1 MKVATRDTQIDQA
14 DGKVSIVC
22 LSTQDYNDLWTR
34 KQRFMTDFA
43 RLGHRVLYVENQ
55 WHLLTYMKH
64 LPLGWRRIFI
74 FLHAPRELEPN
85 LFVATPPLLLPFFQ
99 MSTPLAAVNNFVLGL
114 WLRLQASRLQM
125 NNPLAYTYVPY
136 SHLAIKLLGSKK
148 ILYEKVDD
156 YAAAKGLVRKAT
168 VDKLEKRLLKAAQ
181 LVIVTASRLKTKMQG
196 RHSNVHL
203 IPNACETQHFR
214 KVTGIRTP
222 ADAIAKLP
230 RPRIGFVGALAY
242 WCDLD
247 LIEYLARN
255 RPHWHFIFIGPQHTD
270 ASQLEALANV
280 HLIGRVPY
288 SMLPS
293 YMTGIDVFINPYKQ
307 DDIAESC
314 SPLKVF
320 EYLAAGKPVVSV
332 PMPEVMRFAPH
343 VRIAGDY
350 RQFLLSIEELL
361 QMPLAERKQLGRTLQ
376 SLVRDDTWTN
386 RFNSTRQVMAEEFG
400 L

>member
-1 MKVATRDTQIDQA
+1 VVTQNTPIDQA
-14 DGKVSIVC
+14 DNKVPIVC

-34 KQRFMTDFA
+34 KQRFMTNFA
-43 RLGHRVLYVENQ
+43 RLGHRVLYVESQ
-55 WHLLTYMKH
+55 WHLLTYIKH
-64 LPLGWRRIFI
+64 LPSDWRRIFR
-74 FLHAPRELEPN
+74 FLRAPREQEPN
-85 LFVATPPLLLPFFQ
+85 LFLVTPPLLLPFFQ
-99 MSTPLAAVNNFVLGL
+99 MLTPLATINNFILGL
-114 WLRLQASRLQM
+114 WLRRQAGRLQM
-125 NNPLAYTYVPY
+125 NKPLAYTYVPY
-136 SHLAIKLLGSKK
+136 SHLAIRLLGSKK

-156 YAAAKGLVRKAT
+156 LAAAKGLVRKAA
-168 VDKLEKRLLKAAQ
+168 VDKLERQLLNTAQ
-181 LVIVTASRLKTKMQG
+181 LVIVTASRLKTTMLG
-196 RHSNVHL
+196 RHANVHL

-214 KVTGIRTP
+214 KVTEIRTP
-222 ADAIAKLP
+222 ASVIAKLP

-255 RPHWHFIFIGPQHTD
+255 RPHWNFVFIGPQHTD
-270 ASQLEALANV
+270 VHQLKTLPNI
-280 HLIGRVPY
+280 HLIGRIPY
-288 SMLPS
+288 SMLPT

-307 DDIAESC
+307 DDIAKSC

-350 RQFLLSIEELL
+350 REFLMSIEELL
-361 QMPLAERKQLGRTLQ
+361 HMSLAGREQLSRTLQ

-386 RFNSTRQVMAEEFG
+386 RFNTTRLVMAEEFG

>member
-1 MKVATRDTQIDQA
+1 MELATQNTRVDEA
-14 DGKVSIVC
+14 NGKVPIVC

-34 KQRFMTDFA
+34 KQRFMTNFA
-43 RLGHRVLYVENQ
+43 RLGHRVLYVESQ
-55 WHLLTYMKH
+55 WHLLTYLKQ
-64 LPLGWRRIFI
+64 LPSGWRRIFK
-74 FLHAPRELEPN
+74 FLRVPRELEPN

-99 MSTPLAAVNNFVLGL
+99 MLAPLATVNNFILGL
-114 WLRLQASRLQM
+114 WLRHQASHLQM
-125 NNPLAYTYVPY
+125 NEPLAYTYVPY

-156 YAAAKGLVRKAT
+156 YAAAKGLLRKAT
-168 VDKLEKRLLKAAQ
+168 VEKLEKRLLKTAQ

-196 RHSNVHL
+196 HHANVHL
-203 IPNACETQHFR
+203 IPNGCETQHFR
-214 KVTGIRTP
+214 KVVEIRTP
-222 ADAIAKLP
+222 ASVIAELP

-247 LIEYLARN
+247 LIEHLARN
-255 RPHWHFIFIGPQHTD
+255 RPHWQFVFIGPQHTD
-270 ASQLEALANV
+270 VRQLKALANV
-280 HLIGRVPY
+280 HMIGRVPY
-288 SMLPS
+288 SMLPT

-332 PMPEVMRFAPH
+332 PMREVMRFAPH

-350 RQFLLSIEELL
+350 RQFLQSIEELL
-361 QMPLAERKQLGRTLQ
+361 QMPLAERERLSRTLQ

-386 RFNSTRQVMAEEFG
+386 RFNTTRQVMAEEFG